1 MYDYRSAI
9 KHIIENTNN
18 NEHELANS
26 AFAIS
31 TICDIILSEQVPAK
45 PLAIPETPSAPST
58 PVSASTAPTAPLS
71 QPTQLTQPTQ
81 PIPSDIAYSKQFVKK
96 LQKIFKANSDI
107 KKYKL
112 LEALHIGSATGQ
124 RMLSAKSDI
133 KFKRVN
139 EFNTHRA
146 ETLKHKIANELD
158 LDSNIMLND
167 TMSLSASDAKHA
179 IDSIRKTLE
188 TTPARNHHKQ
198 ATSPKPA
205 KIEKQAAIIRHREP
219 EMVNPMNKTLK
230 DVKLKE
236 YKNFGEMIRDIR
248 KQAHLTQVQFGE
260 KLGTSGPEMSQLE
273 NNNQSPSIALVMT
286 LAQLVGESV
295 ADLKE
300 HVQSESSNV
309 DTGFTLTHETS
320 DKDLIANILTKPL
333 PMNTYLARR
342 DFNSIK
348 LLNNKGEIVYQ
359 TSGLNSQTEKIETGD
374 LVTANII
381 NHHQAHILKIT
392 PQHLNLDNY
401 VEIKNALVTNKD
413 GHWITY
419 GSTDNRLGKLNPD
432 RTYYSISDTFAVNQ
446 KINYKTEIDIAWR
459 KQDPKYISI
468 TKIHRPEDKAASS
481 Y

>member
-45 PLAIPETPSAPST
+45 PLAIPETSSAPST
-58 PVSASTAPTAPLS
+58 PASASTAPTTPLS
-71 QPTQLTQPTQ
+71 QPTQLTQPAQ

-112 LEALHIGSATGQ
+112 LEGLHIGSATGQ
-124 RMLSAKSDI
+124 RILSAKNDI

-139 EFNTHRA
+139 EFNARRA
-146 ETLKHKIANELD
+146 EALKQKIASELD
-158 LDSNIMLND
+158 IDENIILND
-167 TMSLSASDAKHA
+167 AMSLSVSDAKHA
-179 IDSIRKTLE
+179 VDSIRRSLE
-188 TTPARNHHKQ
+188 SKPARNHHKKNTTNKTNEQ
-198 ATSPKPA
+198 
-205 KIEKQAAIIRHREP
+205 EKSTVVIRHREP
-219 EMVNPMNKTLK
+219 KMINPMNTTLK

-248 KQAHLTQVQFGE
+248 KQTHLTQAQFGE
-260 KLGTSGPEMSQLE
+260 KLGTTGPTMSHLE

-286 LAQLVGESV
+286 LAQLIGESV
-295 ADLKE
+295 ADLKA
-300 HVQSESSNV
+300 HVKNESSKTDNS
-309 DTGFTLTHETS
+309 FSLTHETS

-342 DFNSIK
+342 NFNNII
-348 LLNNKGEIVYQ
+348 LLNNKGETVYQ
-359 TSGLNSQTEKIETGD
+359 ASELNSQTEKIETGD

-381 NHHQAHILKIT
+381 NQHQAHILKIT
-392 PQHLNLDNY
+392 AQHLNLDNF

-419 GSTDNRLGKLNPD
+419 GSTDTRLSKINPE

-468 TKIHRPEDKAASS
+468 TKIHRPENKTASS

>member
-9 KHIIENTNN
+9 KHIIENTNS

-31 TICDIILSEQVPAK
+31 TICDIILSQQVPAK
-45 PLAIPETPSAPST
+45 PLTIPQNSQADT
-58 PVSASTAPTAPLS
+58 PVSSEPINPTAPLS
-71 QPTQLTQPTQ
+71 QPTQLTQPAQ

-167 TMSLSASDAKHA
+167 TIPLSASDAKHA

-248 KQAHLTQVQFGE
+248 NHAHLTQVQFG
-260 KLGTSGPEMSQLE
+260 
-273 NNNQSPSIALVMT
+273 
-286 LAQLVGESV
+286 
-295 ADLKE
+295 
-300 HVQSESSNV
+300 
-309 DTGFTLTHETS
+309 
-320 DKDLIANILTKPL
+320 
-333 PMNTYLARR
+333 
-342 DFNSIK
+342 
-348 LLNNKGEIVYQ
+348 
-359 TSGLNSQTEKIETGD
+359 
-374 LVTANII
+374 
-381 NHHQAHILKIT
+381 
-392 PQHLNLDNY
+392 
-401 VEIKNALVTNKD
+401 
-413 GHWITY
+413 
-419 GSTDNRLGKLNPD
+419 
-432 RTYYSISDTFAVNQ
+432 
-446 KINYKTEIDIAWR
+446 
-459 KQDPKYISI
+459 
-468 TKIHRPEDKAASS
+468 
-481 Y
+481 